1 MPKTAMDH
9 LVLMVADLDRSVAW
23 YDAFM
28 PLVGFEKTR
37 EHVYQHTDGWA
48 ADLRPAG
55 EEAQPYGRY
64 NVGLNHIG
72 LSVADNETVLAIRRA
87 FAKKGFDVPDPQTFD
102 DWATVVF
109 FRDPDGMRWEVGP
122 AAPEPTQQ

>member
-9 LVLMVADLDRSVAW
+9 LVLMVANLDRSVAW

-48 ADLRPAG
+48 VDLRPAG
-55 EEAQPYGRY
+55 EEAQPYG
-64 NVGLNHIG
+64 
-72 LSVADNETVLAIRRA
+72 
-87 FAKKGFDVPDPQTFD
+87 
-102 DWATVVF
+102 ATMS
-109 FRDPDGMRWEVGP
+109 GS
-122 AAPEPTQQ
+122 TT